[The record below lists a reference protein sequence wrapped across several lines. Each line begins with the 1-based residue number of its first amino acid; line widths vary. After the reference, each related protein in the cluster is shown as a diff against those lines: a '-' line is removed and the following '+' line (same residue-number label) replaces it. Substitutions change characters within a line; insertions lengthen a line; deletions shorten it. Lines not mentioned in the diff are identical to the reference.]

1 MSAVA
6 ASKPPPRGTFVVF
19 EGVDRAGKSTQCK
32 LLAEGL
38 RKRGRE
44 ATLINFPDRTTGVG
58 QLIDKYLRKE
68 VELDDRAVHL
78 MFSANRWEAAR
89 SIQDLLESGVDVVCD
104 RYAFSGVAFSAAKES
119 IDDLDWCKAPD
130 AGLPAPDV
138 VVFLEIPPHK
148 AEQRGGFGDER
159 YEESEMQK
167 RVAANF
173 ADLRGPSWRVLDAVR
188 DVDVVRADVEA
199 VVLEAASR
207 AEDAPIGLLWD

>member
-6 ASKPPPRGTFVVF
+6 AMKPRGTFVVF

-78 MFSANRWEAAR
+78 MFSANRWEAAQ
-89 SIQDLLESGVDVVCD
+89 SIKDMLESGVDVVCD
-104 RYAFSGVAFSAAKES
+104 CV
-119 IDDLDWCKAPD
+119 
-130 AGLPAPDV
+130 
-138 VVFLEIPPHK
+138 EINQCVGCPISRRWPRWLGRATRNRHRH
-148 AEQRGGFGDER
+148 AIEQASCRWRGG
-159 YEESEMQK
+159 
-167 RVAANF
+167 
-173 ADLRGPSWRVLDAVR
+173 
-188 DVDVVRADVEA
+188 
-199 VVLEAASR
+199 
-207 AEDAPIGLLWD
+207 

>member
-6 ASKPPPRGTFVVF
+6 ASKPPQRGTFVVF

-78 MFSANRWEAAR
+78 MFSANRWEAAQ
-89 SIQDLLESGVDVVCD
+89 SIKDMLESGVDVVCD
-104 RYAFSGVAFSAAKES
+104 CV
-119 IDDLDWCKAPD
+119 
-130 AGLPAPDV
+130 
-138 VVFLEIPPHK
+138 EIK
-148 AEQRGGFGDER
+148 I
-159 YEESEMQK
+159 
-167 RVAANF
+167 
-173 ADLRGPSWRVLDAVR
+173 LRR
-188 DVDVVRADVEA
+188 VRADS
-199 VVLEAASR
+199 SR
-207 AEDAPIGLLWD
+207 QPPRHRHDACSMAWRCRFLVARPSQRGHVIAEK

>member
-6 ASKPPPRGTFVVF
+6 AMKPRGTFVVF

-78 MFSANRWEAAR
+78 MFSANRWEAAQ
-89 SIQDLLESGVDVVCD
+89 SIKDMLESGVDVVCD
-104 RYAFSGVAFSAAKES
+104 CVEINQCVGCTRQFFTKSFLG
-119 IDDLDWCKAPD
+119 DD
-130 AGLPAPDV
+130 
-138 VVFLEIPPHK
+138 
-148 AEQRGGFGDER
+148 
-159 YEESEMQK
+159 
-167 RVAANF
+167 VAAL
-173 ADLRGPSWRVLDAVR
+173 ARSSDEEPASPRHRAGVVSMAWRLTR
-188 DVDVVRADVEA
+188 RICTN
-199 VVLEAASR
+199 
-207 AEDAPIGLLWD
+207 AP